1 MVKRYSIQEAQ
12 GNLSGVVEEA
22 EGGARIELVRDGR
35 PVAVVLR
42 LPVEEI
48 SQPAEPDKPRDFWA
62 AYEEFRRT
70 HDLTSDPIDPDE
82 IFVRDKSPGRDFS
95 W

>member
-12 GNLSGVVEEA
+12 GHFPGIVEEV
-22 EGGARIELVRDGR
+22 EGGARIELTREGR
-35 PVAVVLR
+35 PVALLLR
-42 LPVEEI
+42 LPVET
-48 SQPAEPDKPRDFWA
+48 QPAAPDRPGDFWA

-82 IFVRDKSPGRDFS
+82 IFVRDKSPDRDFS
-95 W
+95 L

>member
-1 MVKRYSIQEAQ
+1 MVRRYSIQQAQ
-12 GNLSGVVEEA
+12 SDLFGLA
-22 EGGARIELVRDGR
+22 
-35 PVAVVLR
+35 
-42 LPVEEI
+42 EEI
-48 SQPAEPDKPRDFWA
+48 SPPDTPRDFWV

-82 IFVRDKSPGRDFS
+82 VFARDKSPDRDFS

>member
-1 MVKRYSIQEAQ
+1 MARRHPIQEAQ
-12 GNLSGVVEEA
+12 DDLSGLTEVVPPP
-22 EGGARIELVRDGR
+22 DR
-35 PVAVVLR
+35 PG
-42 LPVEEI
+42 
-48 SQPAEPDKPRDFWA
+48 DFWA

-82 IFVRDKSPGRDFS
+82 IFVRDRAPDRDFS

>member
-1 MVKRYSIQEAQ
+1 MAKGNAVQRFAVQETVDEHPA
-12 GNLSGVVEEA
+12 VP
-22 EGGARIELVRDGR
+22 DR
-35 PVAVVLR
+35 PG
-42 LPVEEI
+42 
-48 SQPAEPDKPRDFWA
+48 DFWA

-82 IFVRDKSPGRDFS
+82 VFARDKSPDRNFS